1 MLMAIEATPQLYE
14 NARYFVMKS
23 QDSESLDISWQHNV
37 WSTTKRPTDSLING
51 FRSCSNV
58 ILIFSITESGGF

>member
-1 MLMAIEATPQLYE
+1 MAIEATLQLYE

-23 QDSESLDISWQHNV
+23 YDSESLEVSWQHNV
-37 WSTTKRPTDSLING
+37 WSTTKRPTDSLSIA

-58 ILIFSITESGGF
+58 ILIFSVTESGGF